1 MPLCGLLMAGGMAN
15 AIPPMPDALTDALTK
30 RDAKNGG
37 AMADIASVD
46 MTRLYAASGAAAEYE
61 RKAGE
66 VADDAQRRIKTI
78 VNVSQLT
85 PAELQEFVTL
95 AGRAAPTE
103 AERKRQQELQTLS
116 DQRVVDYRAL
126 QGKTDLTPAD
136 SQNLRVFADQD
147 KLFRDQLLPNIGEG
161 FRQGAA
167 ARLEDF
173 RANQMTQI
181 RATIAQIA
189 KQKRITR
196 VFDSSVLVYCETD
209 LTAAVLVKLTK
220 KK

>member
-1 MPLCGLLMAGGMAN
+1 MAK

-30 RDAKNGG
+30 KDAKDGG
-37 AMADIASVD
+37 GTADIASVD
-46 MTRLYAASGAAAEYE
+46 MTRLYTASGAAAEYE
-61 RKAGE
+61 RKASE

-78 VNVSQLT
+78 ANASQLA
-85 PAELQEFVTL
+85 PIELQEFVTL
-95 AGRAAPTE
+95 AGKAAPTE
-103 AERKRQQELQTLS
+103 AERKRQGELQALS
-116 DQRVVDYRAL
+116 DQRLADYRAL
-126 QGKTDLTPAD
+126 QGKTDLTPTD
-136 SQNLRVFADQD
+136 SQNLRAFAEQD

-167 ARLEDF
+167 ARMDAF
-173 RANQMTQI
+173 RAGQMNQI
-181 RATIAQIA
+181 RAAIAQIA

-209 LTAAVLVKLTK
+209 LTAAVLLKLTK